1 MRYLAWA
8 TALLFALAWTVPAQA
23 QNNLDSVKVD
33 PAHHRVVVEND
44 QVRVVRW
51 VIPVGDK
58 TLNHSHPDSVNVNLT
73 DYNGRVTTPDGKTF
87 DVHDK
92 AGSVSWRPALIHVV
106 ENVGSQP
113 MEGIIV
119 EPKKSASAR

>member
-87 DVHDK
+87 DVHDE